1 MRNDFHPCSF
11 APPAVWARLL
21 IANGGVPQAYWGK
34 LAKIL
39 TLSALA
45 APLRL
50 AETLLYSAKTAGTTI
65 AGPPLFILGFA
76 RSGTTHLQNLMTR
89 DPRYGYFTTFQ
100 GLVPTFSLMGKG
112 WLQRL
117 IEKGM
122 ADMGEQTRPM
132 DNVKIAMST
141 PQEEDMGLANTDCT
155 SFVHQ
160 LSFPGRTREL
170 FEKYV
175 IMGESAAGEPC
186 ARLTPEELRRWERA
200 YLRIVRKAS
209 LHAEGKPLLLR
220 NTPNVGRVDNLLRL
234 FPGAKFVHIVRNP
247 YDVYPSLLH
256 LYRTLLPLYCLDDY
270 DQAEMESLLVEIY
283 RRTMTKYL
291 RDREAIPDGH
301 LAEVRYEDLERDPLG
316 ELERIY
322 AALDLPGWETAKPH
336 IDAYLQTLSG
346 YRKNKFQ
353 PDRAVLERVSGEWA
367 FALDAWG
374 YAPPGRPS

>member
-11 APPAVWARLL
+11 APLAVWVRLL
-21 IANGGVPQAYWGK
+21 IANGGVPRPYWGK

-39 TLSALA
+39 AMSALA

-50 AETLLYSAKTAGTTI
+50 AETLLYSAKTAGTAI

-89 DPRYGYFTTFQ
+89 DPHYGYFTTFQ

-117 IEKGM
+117 VEKGM

-141 PQEEDMGLANTDCT
+141 PQEEDMGLANAACM

-160 LSFPGRTREL
+160 LSFPGRTRDL

-186 ARLTPEELRRWERA
+186 ARLTPEDLRRWERA

-220 NTPNVGRVDNLLRL
+220 NTPNLGRVDNLLRL

-270 DQAEMESLLVEIY
+270 DWTEMEALLVEIY

-322 AALDLPGWETAKPH
+322 AALDLPDWETAKPH

-353 PDRAVLERVSGEWA
+353 PDRTVLERVSGEWA

-374 YAPPGRPS
+374 YEPPGRPS